1 MKLKHIL
8 NISFVH
14 EVLSIYIRAFYIKC
28 IYGSCVYLYYK
39 NILLNKKKE
48 SENIDSSIH
57 CTFNTS
63 HSYPSHN
70 ISESPYH

>member
-1 MKLKHIL
+1 MVLCIFIL
-8 NISFVH
+8 
-14 EVLSIYIRAFYIKC
+14 
-28 IYGSCVYLYYK
+28 YK
-39 NILLNKKKE
+39 NILLNKEKE

-70 ISESPYH
+70 ISYRYQVSLPLITLFVTCTPS